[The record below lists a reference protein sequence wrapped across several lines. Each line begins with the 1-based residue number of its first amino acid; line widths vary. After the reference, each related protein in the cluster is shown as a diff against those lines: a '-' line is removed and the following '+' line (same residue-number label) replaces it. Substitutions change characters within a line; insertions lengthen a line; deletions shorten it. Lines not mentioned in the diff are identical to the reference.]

1 MQHDDNE
8 AKGKA
13 IGAKAR
19 AKKLS
24 ADKRAE
30 IAKKAAEARW
40 SRPQTPREDRNE
52 LTTIDYS
59 EDRSDVI
66 SFGFDPGSQ
75 RIMATQD
82 DMARLFDVSQSN
94 ISRHI
99 KGIFADGELDE
110 DSNMQKANIAGSAKP
125 VTFYSIDV
133 AISVGYRVNS
143 RLATKFRQWATL
155 TLRTYLEQG
164 YVINEKALRESPDKL
179 NKLAAEVRAIRASEK
194 QVYAKVRECFK
205 VSASDYHPE
214 AGEVR
219 RFYILLQEKF
229 HHAVTGMT
237 SSKIV
242 LDRADHTQENVG
254 LQTMAGKK
262 PTIAD
267 VETGKN
273 YLKQEE
279 LYRLHL
285 LSEQF
290 LLYAESTALAKRK
303 MTMSSLHQ
311 QLDRLLTLN
320 DYPVFDG
327 YKDYIKDEA
336 VKHARQEL
344 IYYRK
349 RKKLEAMGI
358 KYDPEALAY
367 GEYDDILMEEAD
379 A

>member
-1 MQHDDNE
+1 MPTLASITYERD
-8 AKGKA
+8 GKPTTE
-13 IGAKAR
+13 
-19 AKKLS
+19 LHY
-24 ADKRAE
+24 E
-30 IAKKAAEARW
+30 AAE
-40 SRPQTPREDRNE
+40 NE
-52 LTTIDYS
+52 IW
-59 EDRSDVI
+59 
-66 SFGFDPGSQ
+66 
-75 RIMATQD
+75 ATQ
-82 DMARLFDVSQSN
+82 AQIADVFGVTVPTINEHLKNLVKSE
-94 ISRHI
+94 
-99 KGIFADGELDE
+99 ELDE
-110 DSNMQKANIAGSAKP
+110 DSVVRKFRITAADGKSYLTALYSLDAIIA
-125 VTFYSIDV
+125 
-133 AISVGYRVNS
+133 VGYRVS
-143 RLATKFRQWATL
+143 SKEATRFRSWSSKIV
-155 TLRTYLEQG
+155 RTYLEQG
-164 YVINEKALRESPDKL
+164 YVLNEKALRESPDKL

-194 QVYAKVRECFK
+194 QVYAKVRECFRI
-205 VSASDYHPE
+205 SASDYHPE

-254 LQTMAGKK
+254 LQTMTGKN

-273 YLKQEE
+273 YLRQEE

-336 VKHARQEL
+336 IKHARQEL

-367 GEYDDILMEEAD
+367 GEYDDILMGEVEA
-379 A
+379 